1 MIPGRGLDSRKHNP
15 CVSLGPAFA
24 AADDAKGVAAC
35 RAWARNGGRFRRPP
49 RVLVMHVVGEQKPM
63 PEQSSPPL
71 EEHLVTEPLE
81 PVFEPY
87 ESPAGGWGALHATAK
102 ALREQSIILKGSK
115 ALLSMNQPDG
125 FDCPG
130 CAWPDPKH
138 TSSFEFCE
146 NGAKAVA
153 FELTKRQ
160 VTREFF
166 AAHTV
171 TELAQH
177 SDYWLEEQGRLIE
190 PMRYDRA
197 TDRYVPIAWDD
208 AFAMIATHLNA
219 LDSPDQADFYTSG
232 RTSNEAAFLYQI
244 FVRSFGTNN
253 FPDCS
258 NMCHEATSVGLAAS
272 IGIGKGTVVLKDFEA
287 TDAIFVIGQNPGTNS
302 PRMMTSLRDAS
313 RRGVP
318 IVAINPL
325 RERALER
332 FAAPQSPTEMVT
344 LTSTPIASEYC
355 QVKVG
360 GDIAVLKGI
369 MKLVIAA
376 HGDAIAAGSP
386 PVVDLPFIEQH
397 TTGFDALVDDLRRTS
412 WDDILRVSGLER
424 SQIERIARIYIEAK
438 SCIICYGMGATQH
451 RSGTQCVQQIAN
463 LLLMRGNFGRPGAG
477 ICPVRGHSNVQGD
490 RTVGI
495 TEVPSAALLNQIE
508 KVFGFHPP
516 QHHGHAVVDT
526 LRAMIDGS
534 AQVFIGLGG
543 NFVAATPDTE
553 TVRAAMRRL
562 KLTVG
567 INTKLNRGH
576 IIHGEEALILPCL
589 VRSDIDLQATGRQSV
604 TVEDS
609 MSMVHASGGLVTPP
623 SPHLKSEVSIV
634 CGIARATVPNSGID
648 WDAME
653 ADYALIRDKIEAV
666 YPTLF
671 RDFNARIREPG
682 GFHLYNGPR
691 KLIWDTPSGRANFL
705 AADGVAEDPQ
715 SVHADALLLTTIRS
729 HDQYNT
735 TIYSPDDRYRGV
747 FGGRMVV
754 FMNAADMAERQIDE
768 RGLVELE
775 SLADATRRTVS
786 GFIVHA
792 YNIPRG
798 SMASYYPETNDLMP
812 VSHFD
817 PQSKTPSAKSIPVIV
832 RPMAA

>member
-1 MIPGRGLDSRKHNP
+1 MSERS
-15 CVSLGPAFA
+15 SL
-24 AADDAKGVAAC
+24 V
-35 RAWARNGGRFRRPP
+35 
-49 RVLVMHVVGEQKPM
+49 
-63 PEQSSPPL
+63 L
-71 EEHLVTEPLE
+71 EEQPVVEPSE

-87 ESPAGGWGALHATAK
+87 DSPAGGWGALHATAK
-102 ALREQSIILKGSK
+102 ALREQSIVLKGSK

-160 VTREFF
+160 VTRDFF

-171 TELAQH
+171 TELAEH
-177 SDYWLEEQGRLIE
+177 SDYWLEEQGRLTE

-197 TDRYVPIAWDD
+197 TDHYVPIDWDR
-208 AFAMIATHLNA
+208 AFAMIAAHLNG
-219 LDSPDQADFYTSG
+219 LDSPDQAEFYTSG
-232 RTSNEAAFLYQI
+232 RASNEAAFLYSI
-244 FVRSFGTNN
+244 FVRRFGTNN

-258 NMCHEATSVGLAAS
+258 NMCHEPTSVGLAAS
-272 IGIGKGTVVLKDFEA
+272 LGIGKGTVVLEDFEA

-332 FAAPQSPTEMVT
+332 FAAPQSPTEMAT
-344 LTSTPIASEYC
+344 FRSTRIASEYC

-360 GDIAVLKGI
+360 GDLAVLKGI
-369 MKLVIAA
+369 MKLVLAA
-376 HGDAIAAGSP
+376 HEDAIAAGHP
-386 PVVDLPFIEQH
+386 AVLDLPFIEQY
-397 TTGFDALVDDLRRTS
+397 TTGFEALVADVNNTS

-424 SQIERIARIYIEAK
+424 AQIERTARIYIEAK
-438 SCIICYGMGATQH
+438 SCIICYGMGITQH

-495 TEVPSAALLNQIE
+495 TEIPSAALLAQVE
-508 KVFGFHPP
+508 KAFGFKPP
-516 QHHGHAVVDT
+516 QHHGHSVVDS
-526 LRAMIDGS
+526 LQAMIDGR
-534 AQVFIGLGG
+534 ARVFVGLGG

-553 TVRAAMRRL
+553 IVRAAMRRL

-576 IIHGEEALILPCL
+576 IVHGEEALILPCL
-589 VRSDIDLQATGRQSV
+589 ARSDIDVQATGRQSV

-609 MSMVHASGGLVTPP
+609 MSMVHASSGLVTPP
-623 SPHLKSEVSIV
+623 SPHLKSEVSII
-634 CGIARATVPNSGID
+634 CGMARATVPDSGID
-648 WDAME
+648 WDAMA
-653 ADYALIRDKIEAV
+653 ADYTVVRDKIEAV
-666 YPTLF
+666 YPILF
-671 RDFNARIREPG
+671 RDFNARIQQPG

-691 KLIWDTPSGRANFL
+691 ERIWDTPTGRANFL
-705 AADGVAEDPQ
+705 VAQGIEEDLPT
-715 SVHADALLLTTIRS
+715 ADAKVLLLATIRS

-735 TIYSPDDRYRGV
+735 TIYSLDDRYRGV

-754 FMNAADMAERQIDE
+754 FMNAADMAERNIEEQS
-768 RGLVELE
+768 LVELE
-775 SLADATRRTVS
+775 SLADETHRTVS

-798 SMASYYPETNDLMP
+798 SIASYYPETNDLMP
-812 VSHFD
+812 VSHVD
-817 PQSKTPSAKSIPVIV
+817 PLSKTPSAKSIPVV
-832 RPMAA
+832 VRPMPARPMAA